1 MFPAELYGS
10 SKSILAVN
18 KTFQRLGLKRPV
30 WHEPSIPL
38 HLRTSGPV
46 RSVIRTVTPQQ
57 QLDRLPNIP
66 LARPNPLVRPPMV
79 SNSRALFRSPTE
91 ERPVVSTSVSG
102 VMTVTLQNVAIHF
115 PTPKSVELDYED
127 EEPFL
132 KVTFE
137 SLTGQHANLCPDGS
151 TRSYPLNLPD
161 DQYW

>member
-10 SKSILAVN
+10 SKQILAVN

-30 WHEPSIPL
+30 WHEASIPL

-66 LARPNPLVRPPMV
+66 PARPNPLVRPPMV
-79 SNSRALFRSPTE
+79 SNSRALVRSPPE

-127 EEPFL
+127 EEPVL
-132 KVTFE
+132 KVAFE

-151 TRSYPLNLPD
+151 TRSYPLNLHD

>member
-1 MFPAELYGS
+1 MS
-10 SKSILAVN
+10 
-18 KTFQRLGLKRPV
+18 
-30 WHEPSIPL
+30 
-38 HLRTSGPV
+38 PV

-66 LARPNPLVRPPMV
+66 PARPNPLVRPPMV

-137 SLTGQHANLCPDGS
+137 SLTGQHANFSRMEVLVLTLSISLMINTGKL
-151 TRSYPLNLPD
+151 LNYSFISL
-161 DQYW
+161 